1 MNKKQIQIQKEKQYD
16 IGKLSITELKTILR
30 TYQKLGYKFTL
41 EQRIE
46 ELRDTLQTLVRCETL
61 TYRELQKALKYYK
74 EKGVITY
81 LRRNRNYLKVALFK
95 IECRFSV
102 K

>member
-1 MNKKQIQIQKEKQYD
+1 MNKKQKQTQTQKEYD
-16 IGKLSITELKTILR
+16 IDKSSITELKTILR
-30 TYQKLGYKFTL
+30 TYKKLGYKFTL

-81 LRRNRNYLKVALFK
+81 LKRNREYLKVALFK
-95 IECRFSV
+95 IGCRFSV

>member
-1 MNKKQIQIQKEKQYD
+1 MNKKKQQKEYD
-16 IGKLSITELKTILR
+16 IDKLSITKLKTILR
-30 TYQKLGYKFTL
+30 TYEKLGYKFTL
-41 EQRIE
+41 KQTID
-46 ELRDTLQTLVRCETL
+46 ELKDTLQTLVRCETL

-81 LRRNRNYLKVALFK
+81 LRRNREYLKVALFK

>member
-1 MNKKQIQIQKEKQYD
+1 MNKKQIQKHYD
-16 IGKLSITELKTILR
+16 IKKLNIEELKTILR
-30 TYQKLGYKFTL
+30 TYEKLGYKFTL
-41 EQRIE
+41 KQTID
-46 ELRDTLQTLVRCETL
+46 ELKDTLQTLVRCETL

-81 LRRNRNYLKVALFK
+81 LRRNREYLKVALFK

>member
-1 MNKKQIQIQKEKQYD
+1 MNKKQIQKHYD
-16 IGKLSITELKTILR
+16 INKLNIEELKTILR
-30 TYQKLGYKFTL
+30 TYEKLGYKFTL
-41 EQRIE
+41 KQTID
-46 ELRDTLQTLVRCETL
+46 ELKDTLQTLVRCETL

-81 LRRNRNYLKVALFK
+81 LRRNREYLKVALFK